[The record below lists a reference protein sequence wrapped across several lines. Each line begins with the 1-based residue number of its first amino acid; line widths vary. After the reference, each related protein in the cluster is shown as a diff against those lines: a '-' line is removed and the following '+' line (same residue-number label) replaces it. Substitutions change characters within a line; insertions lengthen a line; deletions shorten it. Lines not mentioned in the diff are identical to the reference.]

1 MTKSGCQRESFELI
15 EVGIDLL
22 FGFEGSDPE
31 GAGSPRRGRE
41 PNRSGDNDGEDPP
54 VPMPNTVVKLS
65 DADDSQLATA
75 RENMSLPDTKGKPAR

>member
-1 MTKSGCQRESFELI
+1 M
-15 EVGIDLL
+15 L
-22 FGFEGSDPE
+22 FSFEGSGPE
-31 GAGSPRRGRE
+31 GEPKGGE
-41 PNRSGDNDGEDPP
+41 PNKSGDNDGEDPP